1 MTSTIPSDA
10 IYKFVDCKYTGVVIT
25 ARRARRL
32 LEEDPKSELG
42 KPVTRA
48 FREVMEGQVNYHRN
62 KEGTK

>member
-1 MTSTIPSDA
+1 MISTIPSDE

-32 LEEDPKSELG
+32 LEQDPKSELG

-48 FREVMEGQVNYHRN
+48 FREVMEGKIGYHRI
-62 KEGTK
+62 EEETK